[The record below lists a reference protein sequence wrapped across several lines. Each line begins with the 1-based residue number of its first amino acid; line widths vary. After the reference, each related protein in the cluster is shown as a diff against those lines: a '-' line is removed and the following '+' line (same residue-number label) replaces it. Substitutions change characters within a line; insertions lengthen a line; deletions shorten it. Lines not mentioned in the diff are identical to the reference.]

1 MHDILLDAT
10 GDLPPHPRH
19 ARGPAII
26 AQAIRARL
34 LTFRGEWLIDTNVG
48 VPYLRWTQDKPVET
62 GPIRATL
69 LAEVE
74 AVAGVVRVEGLEVKF
89 DNATGRVLAEG
100 RVVLEAGAPLAL
112 EFELAGREHGNTH
125 PYVHLASA
133 SGGIVS

>member
-10 GDLPPHPRH
+10 GDLPLHPRH

-34 LTFRGEWLIDTNVG
+34 LTFRGEWLLDTNVG
-48 VPYLRWTQDKPVET
+48 IPYLRWTQQKPVET
-62 GPIRATL
+62 APIRATL

-74 AVAGVVRVEGLEVKF
+74 AVAGVARVEDLEVAF
-89 DNATGRVLAEG
+89 DNATGRVRAEG
-100 RVVLEAGAPLAL
+100 WVVLEAGEPLEL
-112 EFELAGREHGNTH
+112 EFEMVGRGRGNTH